1 MDRTVATGTGY
12 IGQYPAPV
20 AAVYESRQSCPDAL
34 LLFMHHVPYTH
45 VLHSGKTVIQHIYD
59 SHYAGAADAAGF
71 VERWRSLEGRV
82 DAPRYGDV
90 LARLEYQAGHAV
102 VWRDAVCA
110 WFRRTS
116 GIPDTA
122 GRVERVPGR
131 LEAETAQ
138 LTGYAPVDVT
148 PWETA
153 SGGKAVACGTA
164 ERGCNAAWR
173 HAGAA
178 GLFDLHVLYYDER
191 DGVSRFQLFVDGRP
205 SAAWTADDSFPT
217 TVPNGHSATR
227 RRFRALRL
235 AAGNEIRIEAVPDA
249 GERAVLDYIELVPV
263 DVRDSREALERIDMH
278 GR

>member
-1 MDRTVATGTGY
+1 M
-12 IGQYPAPV
+12 
-20 AAVYESRQSCPDAL
+20 YESLESCPDAL
-34 LLFMHHVPYTH
+34 LLFMHHVPYTQ

-59 SHYAGAADAAGF
+59 SHYAGAAGAAAF

-82 DAPRYGDV
+82 DAMRYRDV
-90 LARLEYQAGHAV
+90 LAHLEYQAGHAV

-116 GIPDTA
+116 GIPDAA

-138 LTGYAPVDVT
+138 LTGYAPIAVT

-153 SGGKAVACGTA
+153 SHGKAVACGAA
-164 ERGCNAAWR
+164 ERRCAAAWR

-191 DGVSRFQLFVDGRP
+191 DGASRFQLFVAGRP
-205 SAAWTADDSFPT
+205 SAAWTADDTLPT
-217 TVPNGHSATR
+217 TVPDGHSATR

-235 AAGNEIRIEAVPDA
+235 APGDEIRIDAAPDSE
-249 GERAVLDYIELVPV
+249 ERAVLDYIELAPVP
-263 DVRDSREALERIDMH
+263 
-278 GR
+278 